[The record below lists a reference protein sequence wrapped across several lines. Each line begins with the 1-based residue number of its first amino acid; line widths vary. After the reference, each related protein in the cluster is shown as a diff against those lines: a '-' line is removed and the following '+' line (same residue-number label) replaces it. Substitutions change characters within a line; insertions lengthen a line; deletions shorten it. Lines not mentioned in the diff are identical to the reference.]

1 MILAFCYNIGLC
13 GNWFLKSAIYP
24 FIHHYQGSAINKA
37 LSQAWWETKIDAKDT
52 LLLWRAWTKGTGWL
66 PRIAPP
72 TQFSNSVNHGDI
84 WSERNV
90 VCWLWHGWLY
100 YLLFNGNTLRGKGRT
115 VHHYIGTTAWTDIV
129 LGKPRHILVIPPGEA
144 SSLYLGEASS
154 LYLTHFHSLQ
164 NVTEVDHRSF

>member
-52 LLLWRAWTKGTGWL
+52 LVLWRAWTKGTGWL
-66 PRIAPP
+66 PRMAPP

-100 YLLFNGNTLRGKGRT
+100 YLLFNWNTLRGKGST
-115 VHHYIGTTAWTDIV
+115 IHNYIGTTACSRKTETHPSYSPRRSIISTWHTSILFRMSLKSITD
-129 LGKPRHILVIPPGEA
+129 
-144 SSLYLGEASS
+144 
-154 LYLTHFHSLQ
+154 HFRNQMTTLQ
-164 NVTEVDHRSF
+164 TN